1 MQQRARLEEAMR
13 AIERAARPQAG
24 RSVPVGVPGLE
35 ALLPEGRLAA
45 GVLVELLG
53 DQPGSGLWSVALAL
67 AAGAGHEGRG
77 LLLVDVQRQFYPP
90 AAVVWGLDLQRMLV
104 VRPPTV
110 RAGLSALAE
119 GLRCP
124 ALGLAVGWFEQISRT
139 DSRRLQLAAESGG
152 GVGVLLRP
160 RAAQRERSF
169 AAVRLRV
176 VALPSQGTVRRL
188 AVEAL
193 HWRAGLSGRRLTVEI
208 HDETYPVRASASV
221 APAAGEACP
230 ASRTG

>member
-1 MQQRARLEEAMR
+1 MQRRARLEAAIRAM
-13 AIERAARPQAG
+13 ERAAQPQAA
-24 RSVPVGVPGLE
+24 RRVPVSVPELE

-53 DQPGSGLWSVALAL
+53 EQPGSGLWSVALAL
-67 AAGAGHEGRG
+67 AAAACCDGRG

-104 VRPPTV
+104 VRPATA

-124 ALGLAVGWFEQISRT
+124 ALGLAVGWFEQISST

-160 RAAQRERSF
+160 AAARRERSF
-169 AAVRLRV
+169 ARVRLRV
-176 VALPSQGTVRRL
+176 AALPSEDGVRRL
-188 AVEAL
+188 MVEAL
-193 HWRAGLSGRRLTVEI
+193 HWRAGLGSRPLTLEI
-208 HDETYPVRASASV
+208 HDEAHPVRVSASV
-221 APAAGEACP
+221 AAAASAAG
-230 ASRTG
+230 SVVRTG